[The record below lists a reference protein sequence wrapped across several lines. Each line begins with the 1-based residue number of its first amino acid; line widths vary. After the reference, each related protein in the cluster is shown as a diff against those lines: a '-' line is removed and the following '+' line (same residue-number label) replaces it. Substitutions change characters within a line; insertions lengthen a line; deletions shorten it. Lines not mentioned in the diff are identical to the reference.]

1 MTRIV
6 LDATMREKLENL
18 VQPLELCD
26 EGGRVLAHLT
36 PVYNTTDRSHLE
48 PQVGEKELRRREQSD
63 KWHSTEEVMARL
75 QSLEK

>member
-1 MTRIV
+1 MTRII

-36 PVYNTTDRSHLE
+36 PVHNSTERGLLE

-63 KWHSTEEVMARL
+63 KWHSTEEVLARL
-75 QSLEK
+75 QNLEK